1 MDEVG
6 LRSLLPPPADVDVDV
21 EIDLAD
27 AALFAAMRAALVP
40 AAVARAE
47 IPDIGKPQAA
57 PLRQG
62 AAALARE
69 LPSQHD
75 FLAGPVAADDVRAEL
90 ADAPVVAADNL
101 PLGEDRRA
109 EQGVCRR
116 GH

>member
-6 LRSLLPPPADVDVDV
+6 LRSLLAPPAHVDVDI

-27 AALFAAMRAALVP
+27 AGLFAAMRAALVP

-62 AAALARE
+62 AAASARE
-69 LPSQHD
+69 LPGQYD
-75 FLAGPVAADDVRAEL
+75 FFAGPVAADDVGAEL

-101 PLGEDRRA
+101 PLGEDRRT
-109 EQGVCRR
+109 EQGVCRT
-116 GH
+116 GN